1 MRESKQLSLWG
12 FVGGNRI
19 FSRIFKKGKKQ
30 KNLEFG
36 GDEFER
42 AFVHLGDVQLMY
54 T

>member
-1 MRESKQLSLWG
+1 MRESKQISLGG
-12 FVGGNRI
+12 FVRGNRK
-19 FSRIFKKGKKQ
+19 FSNRGKKQ

-42 AFVHLGDVQLMY
+42 AFVHLGDVQLMH